1 MVRSLNAIN
10 NLAFIISLA
19 TTYIT
24 HLAITKNNA
33 YYKCLNAYKSFK
45 DKYAEDNIIMKYG
58 ESGLMLYRIK
68 RGIQEIL
75 SHCSSMPK
83 VPGRDRT
90 NKNKSKYHQLSIFEI
105 ND

>member
-1 MVRSLNAIN
+1 MCKWL
-10 NLAFIISLA
+10 L
-19 TTYIT
+19 
-24 HLAITKNNA
+24 HLICNST
-33 YYKCLNAYKSFK
+33 KCLNAYKSFK
-45 DKYAEDNIIMKYG
+45 DKYAEDNIIMKYD